1 LLTYD
6 TRMHNNMISIQAP
19 SSDHALCHRIAMD
32 MLYEVNCFPHF
43 IAFDGKV
50 YCRISTQIYNELA
63 DFEFAASK
71 FLEYLKKYQSAEGKV
86 QAK

>member
-1 LLTYD
+1 VQYNHLLAQQAAQRISQIWGTKLLTYD

-19 SSDHALCHRIAMD
+19 SNDHPLCHRIAMD

-50 YCRISTQIYNELA
+50 YLRISAQIYN
-63 DFEFAASK
+63 
-71 FLEYLKKYQSAEGKV
+71 
-86 QAK
+86 